1 MFCRSF
7 CASIMGVKAL
17 LVKVEADVTEGL
29 PVFRMVG
36 YLGSEVKEAADRVR
50 SSVKNTGYAFKSKR
64 VTVNLSPADIKK
76 RRYGIRSF
84 NCYGSFS
91 SFRLC

>member
-29 PVFRMVG
+29 PGIPYGRISRF
-36 YLGSEVKEAADRVR
+36 GSKGSRR
-50 SSVKNTGYAFKSKR
+50 QSK
-64 VTVNLSPADIKK
+64 K
-76 RRYGIRSF
+76 
-84 NCYGSFS
+84 FS
-91 SFRLC
+91 

>member
-1 MFCRSF
+1 
-7 CASIMGVKAL
+7 MGVKAL

-50 SSVKNTGYAFKSKR
+50 SSVKNTGYAFKSKK
-64 VTVNLSPADIKK
+64 SDCESFAGGYKK
-76 RRYGIRSF
+76 KKVRYSIF
-84 NCYGSFS
+84 QLLWLF
-91 SFRLC
+91 

>member
-50 SSVKNTGYAFKSKR
+50 Y
-64 VTVNLSPADIKK
+64 
-76 RRYGIRSF
+76 
-84 NCYGSFS
+84 
-91 SFRLC
+91 RLCF